1 MLSLFRAFAKSPIA
15 LAIILLL
22 ILGLVVTGSGGIF
35 SGGGNAVILTGDQMV
50 SVAEFRRAYDQEFRR
65 IQDENPGITRE
76 EAEEMGLSEG
86 LLQRLAVTSA
96 LEDKANKLGVA
107 VSENTILQELR
118 QIPAARNP
126 VTGEFDTSTLNSALA
141 SMGLDPVQFGVQME
155 SDLRRQQL
163 IAPIAGGV
171 TAPNSLARTR
181 YEVAQERRRISAL
194 ILDASGAD
202 EIGDPT
208 DEEIQAFI
216 DENPGTLDRNG
227 LPLFTSPEMRAM
239 TLVRFQLDDF
249 IADVEVDEALLR
261 ETYDYQ
267 VETGRIG
274 TPARRSVEQVSAPDA
289 ATARAV
295 ADRLAAGEDAAA
307 IAQDLGLD
315 VPVVQED
322 VESYEIPD
330 TSVADAVFAMAEG
343 ESDAIEGRFGW
354 VAVHVTGAEDA
365 DIPTFEDQRQAL
377 FDEAARADAL
387 EALYDQI
394 ALFEDARATGAS
406 LEEAAAQSGSPIEVF
421 APMDQYGRDAS
432 LAIDMARYTALGQEI
447 LPAAFEQVQGY
458 PTDLTQFNDTDFY
471 AMRVDEI
478 LPSAQRPLDD
488 VRDEAT
494 MRWRQSQLDTQLSE
508 RADEALAQL
517 QAGDA
522 LDIVALTAGGQA
534 ESTTIRRGET
544 AANFGRNVVSR
555 AFGLAPGE
563 WAIVQAAAG
572 RYAVVSVD
580 EVIPADIA
588 AASADELAELTGT
601 LTQEMSNDVIAS
613 VQGALDA
620 EYGLSGSAIDRRLFA
635 IAMGRDPDAQQ

>member
-1 MLSLFRAFAKSPIA
+1 
-15 LAIILLL
+15 
-22 ILGLVVTGSGGIF
+22 
-35 SGGGNAVILTGDQMV
+35 
-50 SVAEFRRAYDQEFRR
+50 
-65 IQDENPGITRE
+65 
-76 EAEEMGLSEG
+76 
-86 LLQRLAVTSA
+86 
-96 LEDKANKLGVA
+96 
-107 VSENTILQELR
+107 
-118 QIPAARNP
+118 
-126 VTGEFDTSTLNSALA
+126 
-141 SMGLDPVQFGVQME
+141 
-155 SDLRRQQL
+155 
-163 IAPIAGGV
+163 
-171 TAPNSLARTR
+171 
-181 YEVAQERRRISAL
+181 
-194 ILDASGAD
+194 
-202 EIGDPT
+202 
-208 DEEIQAFI
+208 
-216 DENPGTLDRNG
+216 
-227 LPLFTSPEMRAM
+227 MRAI

-274 TPARRSVEQVSAPDA
+274 TPARRSIEQISAPDA
-289 ATARAV
+289 ATARTV

-307 IAQDLGLD
+307 IAEDLGLD
-315 VPVVQED
+315 VPVVQEN

-330 TSVADAVFAMAEG
+330 TQVADAVFAMAEG
-343 ESDAIEGRFGW
+343 SSDAVEGRFGW
-354 VAVHVTGAEDA
+354 VAVRVTAAEDA
-365 DIPTFEDQRQAL
+365 SIPTFEEQRQDL

-394 ALFEDARATGAS
+394 ARFEDARATGAS

-458 PTDLTQFNDTDFY
+458 PTDLTQFNDTDYY
-471 AMRVDEI
+471 ALRVDEI
-478 LPSAQRPLDD
+478 IPSGQRPLDD
-488 VRDEAT
+488 VREEAT
-494 MRWRQSQLDTQLSE
+494 ARWRQAQLDTQLSA

-555 AFGLAPGE
+555 AFGLEPGE

-572 RYAVVSVD
+572 RYAIVSVD
-580 EVIPADIA
+580 EVIPADMS
-588 AASADELAELTGT
+588 AASADELAELTSTISG
-601 LTQEMSNDVIAS
+601 EMSNDVIAS

-620 EYGLSGSAIDRRLFA
+620 EYALSGSAIDRRLFA
-635 IAMGRDPDAQQ
+635 IAMGRDPNAQQ